1 MIVGNYLGVKQM
13 VQYGHNM
20 HNEQGGAKLTLV
32 DGGMNLP
39 TTFLYK
45 RIPLWIGL
53 ISMDN
58 C

>member
-45 RIPLWIGL
+45 RIPL
-53 ISMDN
+53 
-58 C
+58 